1 MAYTKQAN
9 GQKKERDNQAKRGGQ
24 EKKSE
29 RAEKYTGLKILPF
42 LCNKIHTQCFL
53 GINY

>member
-1 MAYTKQAN
+1 MDRR
-9 GQKKERDNQAKRGGQ
+9 KKEITKLKGEGRK
-24 EKKSE
+24 KKSE